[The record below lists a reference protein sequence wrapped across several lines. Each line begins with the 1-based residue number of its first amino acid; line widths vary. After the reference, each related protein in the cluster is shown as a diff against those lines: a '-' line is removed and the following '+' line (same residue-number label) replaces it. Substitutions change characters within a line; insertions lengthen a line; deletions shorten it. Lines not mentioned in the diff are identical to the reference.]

1 MESLTERL
9 RTKLELTYDGIWD
22 TPHSFQYLTRFSK
35 LSFAFNSTTVL
46 SSDSHGFSPRFEKLT
61 KVLPIGGM
69 VDKYTRMIATFRSEM
84 DRVTRFFKKQQN
96 NAPVPRNF
104 PETSG
109 RIYWV
114 RSLLYHLKHFID
126 HFEEEDNLKKMPEY
140 RKLVKQYN
148 DTGVFLMKFELQEQV
163 IFQFMSSIF
172 FYLTL

>member
-1 MESLTERL
+1 MTEYGTHHTPSNTSQGYQTHHLHSCQTHIQFSSLF
-9 RTKLELTYDGIWD
+9 D
-22 TPHSFQYLTRFSK
+22 T
-35 LSFAFNSTTVL
+35 
-46 SSDSHGFSPRFEKLT
+46 FSPRFEKLT

-126 HFEEEDNLKKMPEY
+126 HFEEEENLKKMPEY

-163 IFQFMSSIF
+163 IF
-172 FYLTL
+172 

>member
-126 HFEEEDNLKKMPEY
+126 HFEEEDNLKKMPEH

-163 IFQFMSSIF
+163 ILMSNIF
-172 FYLTL
+172 ISHN